1 MSTTDCSLGMLLFFW
16 KYNFPDCYLLS
27 YFQAK
32 YLAQLIISGARV
44 LGRAFTQALKEE
56 YTASQQAAQARRNQY
71 SSDSDQRT
79 YDQLSGISIDEAK
92 QILNVKDIHDAEAVR
107 KQYDHLFS
115 VNAKE
120 KGGSLY
126 LQSKVFRAKERI
138 DEELQYEHEKLNKN
152 DKSDPP
158 PP

>member
-1 MSTTDCSLGMLLFFW
+1 M
-16 KYNFPDCYLLS
+16 
-27 YFQAK
+27 AK

-56 YTASQQAAQARRNQY
+56 YTASQQAAQARRNQNA
-71 SSDSDQRT
+71 SDSGQRT
-79 YDQLSGISIDEAK
+79 YDQLSGISLDEAK
-92 QILNVKDIHDAEAVR
+92 QILNVKDIHDTETLR

-138 DEELQYEHEKLNKN
+138 DEELQYEHEKL
-152 DKSDPP
+152 DKTGRSDSPEP
-158 PP
+158 